1 MASNFAFYPQG
12 GTVHLISDAT
22 TRTLTLTLAQSGG
35 TGTMSLT
42 GGNYGVSGV
51 RIANTGTTHAFIM
64 FTPATGGAVLNTTN
78 GFPVLSNTI
87 ETFRTQG
94 LPVLQTLA
102 ATGSTT
108 LWITSGEGL

>member
-12 GTVHLISDAT
+12 GTVHLVSDAT
-22 TRTLTLTLAQSGG
+22 TKTLTLSLAQAGG
-35 TGTMSLT
+35 TGTMALS
-42 GGNYGVSGV
+42 GGNYQVSGV
-51 RIANTGTTHAFIM
+51 RIANTGTSHAFII
-64 FTPATGGAVLNTTN
+64 FTPASGGATLNTTN
-78 GFPVLSNTI
+78 GFPVLANTV

-102 ATGSTT
+102 VAGSTT